1 MGSKSWIVDFF
12 SNIDVG
18 IFMKRTKKQKL
29 LRKRK
34 MILLNLLETNKRILE
49 LKGKDKLLEDE
60 IKELEKKIFG

>member
-1 MGSKSWIVDFF
+1 
-12 SNIDVG
+12 
-18 IFMKRTKKQKL
+18 MKRTKKQKL